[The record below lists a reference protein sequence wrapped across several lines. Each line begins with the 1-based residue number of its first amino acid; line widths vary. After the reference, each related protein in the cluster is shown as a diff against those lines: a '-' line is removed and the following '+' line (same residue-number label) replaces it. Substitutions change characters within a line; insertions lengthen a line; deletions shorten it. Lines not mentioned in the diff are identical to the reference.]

1 MSSVI
6 VMEGKIIINHAFTLT
21 AEATSGLVDI
31 LYIVLAIFVFGILI
45 FVHELGHYLS
55 ARIFKVKINEFAIGM
70 GPKLFS
76 KTSKK
81 TDIAYSL
88 RLFPIGGFV
97 SMAGEDEQSDDE
109 NALSKKPAWQ
119 KFIITIAGAAM
130 NIIVGIVAM
139 TLLVALSSSMKIG
152 GTQVAQFIEGYE
164 TYAEESGIMVGDT
177 IVKIGDEKVKYSSDL
192 VYAIL
197 DECVEPVDV
206 VVEREGQSVT
216 VENVVFPTFE
226 EQGIVYGER
235 FFLVNAMEKNFSNV
249 ISYSL
254 STSFSTIEMIWD
266 SLMGL
271 ISGKYGLSSVSGP
284 VGTTTTVAESAK
296 GGISNLVYISV
307 FITMN
312 LGIFNLLPLP
322 ALDGGRLVFIL
333 IEMIRRKP
341 IDPKY
346 EGYVHFAGIVLLML
360 LMVLI
365 TFKDVISLFG

>member
-1 MSSVI
+1 MS
-6 VMEGKIIINHAFTLT
+6 IIT
-21 AEATSGLVDI
+21 ALILAAETSSFQITDV
-31 LYIVLAIFVFGILI
+31 LYIALAILVFGVLI
-45 FVHELGHYLS
+45 FIHELGHYLM
-55 ARIFKVKINEFAIGM
+55 ARLFKVKIYEFAIGM
-70 GPKLFS
+70 GPKLIS

-81 TDIAYSL
+81 TGIAYSL

-97 SMAGEDEQSDDE
+97 SMAGEDEDSDDE
-109 NALSKKPAWQ
+109 NALTKKPAWQ
-119 KFIITIAGAAM
+119 KFLITAAGAFM
-130 NIIVGIVAM
+130 NIAVGIVAM
-139 TLLVALSSSMKIG
+139 TLLVTFSSSMRIG
-152 GTQVAQFIEGYE
+152 GTQVAQFMEGYE
-164 TYAEESGIMVGDT
+164 EYAESSKLQIGDE
-177 IVKIGDEKVKYSSDL
+177 IIKIDDEKVKYSSDL

-197 DECVEPVDV
+197 DKCVEPVDIEV
-206 VVEREGQSVT
+206 KRNGEKIVLED
-216 VENVVFPTFE
+216 VVFPTFE
-226 EQGIVYGER
+226 EQGITYGER
-235 FFLVNAMEKNFSNV
+235 FFYVNAMEKNFINV

-266 SLMGL
+266 SLVGL
-271 ISGKYGLSSVSGP
+271 VTGKYGFSAVSGP

-296 GGISNLVYISV
+296 GGISNLIYISV

-360 LMVLI
+360 LMIAI
-365 TFKDVISLFG
+365 TFKDVISLFIK